1 MRGILDVISNNMVE
15 ILTTVLTAIIGYIGI
30 KAKSIF
36 EKYINDKTKKSIVE
50 ETVKYVE
57 QIGKTL
63 SCEEKKQKAH
73 DKALEW
79 MIEKKINVSDTELEI
94 LIESAVNC
102 L

>member
-1 MRGILDVISNNMVE
+1 MSGILDVISNNMVE
-15 ILTTVLTAIIGYIGI
+15 ILTTVLTAIIGSLGI

>member
-1 MRGILDVISNNMVE
+1 MSDILNIIGNNLVE

-30 KAKSIF
+30 KAKGIF
-36 EKYINDKTKKSIVE
+36 EKYVNDKMKKTIIE

-57 QIGKTL
+57 QVGKDLT
-63 SCEEKKQKAH
+63 CKEKKQKAH

-79 MIEKKINVSDTELEI
+79 MIEKKINVSETELEV